1 MEDALRAYLYALKT
15 RADQGNTLRVSLY
28 ALKTRADQGKEN
40 TVLSHEQA
48 FLMKPKVDFCFKEL
62 MEDAEVRKGFISALL
77 GIRPEEIVWTKL
89 LPTHL
94 RKEHPEDKLGIL
106 DIRVS
111 ILEHVKGKDD
121 SSESESQ
128 MDLEIQL
135 APFPLWPE
143 RSIFYLSKMFT
154 GEIHKGQDY
163 EVLQKCI
170 HVGILDFM
178 LFEEDDEF
186 YSCFHLWEDH
196 RRRMYSDKLE
206 IHILELP
213 KLKERDYPD
222 TELLNWARFFNA
234 EQKEEFEMAAEAS
247 PYVKKAFERLMD
259 ISEDEE
265 KRLEYEAR
273 EKAIRDH
280 NYLMNYN
287 LKRGLEEGREQGLQ
301 QGLKQGLEQGVQ
313 QGLKQGLEQSTKAFI
328 EMCQDDSYSKEET
341 ISRLVRRLSL
351 SPEAAKEY
359 LEKYWKA

>member
-1 MEDALRAYLYALKT
+1 MS
-15 RADQGNTLRVSLY
+15 N
-28 ALKTRADQGKEN
+28 
-40 TVLSHEQA
+40 EQT

-62 MEDAEVRKGFISALL
+62 MEDAEIRTGFISALL
-77 GIRPEEIVWTKL
+77 GIEPEKIAWTKL

-94 RKEHPEDKLGIL
+94 RTEYPEDKLGIL

-111 ILEHVKGKDD
+111 ISEQTKGTNGSLET
-121 SSESESQ
+121 ESQ

-143 RSIFYLSKMFT
+143 RSVFYLAKMFT
-154 GEIHKGQDY
+154 GEIHKGQNY

-170 HVGILDFM
+170 HVGILDFI
-178 LFEEDDEF
+178 LYEEDEEF
-186 YSCFHLWEDH
+186 YSRFHLWEDH
-196 RRRMYSDKLE
+196 RHRMYTDKLE

-213 KLKERDYPD
+213 KLKNQDYPD

-247 PYVKKAFERLMD
+247 PHLEKAYERLMD
-259 ISEDEE
+259 ISADEE

-287 LKRGLEEGREQGLQ
+287 LKRGLEEGQKKGMELGLKEGREQGLQ
-301 QGLKQGLEQGVQ
+301 QGLQQGVQ
-313 QGLKQGLEQSTKAFI
+313 QTLEQSAKAFI
-328 EMCQDDSYSKEET
+328 EMCQDDSHSREET
-341 ISRLVRRLSL
+341 ASRLIRRLSL
-351 SPEAAKEY
+351 SPETTETY
-359 LEKYWKA
+359 LEKYWKV

>member
-1 MEDALRAYLYALKT
+1 MSNMQT
-15 RADQGNTLRVSLY
+15 
-28 ALKTRADQGKEN
+28 
-40 TVLSHEQA
+40 

-77 GIRPEEIVWTKL
+77 DIRPEEIVWTKL

-94 RKEHPEDKLGIL
+94 RTEHPEDKLGIL

-111 ILEHVKGKDD
+111 ILEQAEDEDGP
-121 SSESESQ
+121 SEQESQ

-143 RSIFYLSKMFT
+143 RSLFYLAKMFA
-154 GEIHKGQDY
+154 GEIHKGENY

-170 HVGILDFM
+170 HVGILDFK
-178 LFEEDDEF
+178 LFEEDEEF
-186 YSCFHLWEDH
+186 YSRFHLWEDY
-196 RRRMYSDKLE
+196 RRRMYTDKLE

-213 KLKERDYPD
+213 KLKDGNYPD

-247 PYVKKAFERLMD
+247 SHVERAYERLTD
-259 ISEDEE
+259 ISADEE

-280 NYLMNYN
+280 NYLMDYN
-287 LKRGLEEGREQGLQ
+287 LKRGLKEGR
-301 QGLKQGLEQGVQ
+301 
-313 QGLKQGLEQSTKAFI
+313 EQSTKAFI
-328 EMCQDDSYSKEET
+328 EMCQNDSHSREET
-341 ISRLVRRLSL
+341 ASRLIHWLSL
-351 SPEAAKEY
+351 SPKAAEKY
-359 LEKYWKA
+359 LEKYWKP